1 MLILLLVFLIAAAFL
16 WLLLSGFRIVPARQA
31 LLIYSSQTGSVHQ
44 IAVGPRLIFKLPLLE
59 DAMALDL
66 TFQQVNLR
74 QSDLTTA
81 DCLAVEGSLD
91 VDFHFHPDF
100 LRTTDIN
107 RVMPFLPKA
116 ASVVGSLGR
125 YLLQAM
131 VGQFT
136 ASDLLTHPNMR
147 IRLERDIHR
156 TLSESVRWLG
166 VRVLAVR
173 LLLRPAP
180 AILEAEL
187 AAQAQARTVLAL
199 MNSAGVDRELLAQVL
214 PLQLLQSQT
223 GNAHLVASL
232 NLQSVA
238 ENRAIIPA
246 MHWIVN
252 GERST

>member
-1 MLILLLVFLIAAAFL
+1 MLILLLVFLVAAAFFY
-16 WLLLSGFRIVPARQA
+16 LLLSGFRVVPARQA

-59 DAMALDL
+59 DTMALDL

-100 LRTTDIN
+100 LRTTDVN

-131 VGQFT
+131 VAQFT

-147 IRLERDIHR
+147 VRLERDIHR
-156 TLSESVRWLG
+156 ALSESVRWLG
-166 VRVLAVR
+166 VQVLAVR

-180 AILEAEL
+180 VMLEAEL
-187 AAQAQARTVLAL
+187 TAQAQARAVLAL

-232 NLQSVA
+232 SLQPGVA
-238 ENRAIIPA
+238 AGAASPTLHWVVDGNR
-246 MHWIVN
+246 
-252 GERST
+252 